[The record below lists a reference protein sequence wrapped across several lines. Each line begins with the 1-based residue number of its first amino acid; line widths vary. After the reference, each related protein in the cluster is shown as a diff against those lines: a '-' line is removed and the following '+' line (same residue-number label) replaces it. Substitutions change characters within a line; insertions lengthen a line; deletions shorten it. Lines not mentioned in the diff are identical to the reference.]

1 MRSASEH
8 RLRAARGRRLRLT
21 LAGLVLLASAAGAA
35 RADDIYVIC
44 HPDVALKPTE
54 VKDVFLGEKGFAGS
68 VKLAPADNSAAQAA
82 FLVAVLKLDAGKY
95 ASIWTKKSFR
105 DGANP
110 PPVKASDAEALAYA
124 RLTPGGCSYASSVPS
139 PGSNVIGKF

>member
-1 MRSASEH
+1 MRSAS
-8 RLRAARGRRLRLT
+8 RLPAHAGRSGRWRLVWAALAA
-21 LAGLVLLASAAGAA
+21 LAGGVGAA

-44 HPDVALKPTE
+44 NPGVSLQQAE
-54 VKDVFLGEKGFAGS
+54 IKDVFIGEKGFAGA

-82 FLVAVLKLDAGKY
+82 FLLKVLRLDASKY

-110 PPVKASDAEALAYA
+110 PPVKGSDAEAFAYV
-124 RLTPGGCSYASSVPS
+124 RQTPGGCSYA
-139 PGSNVIGKF
+139 GSTPPAGVNVVGKF

>member
-8 RLRAARGRRLRLT
+8 PPQAARGCCLRAA
-21 LAGLVLLASAAGAA
+21 LAALVLCASGAGAA
-35 RADDIYVIC
+35 RADDIYVVC

-124 RLTPGGCSYASSVPS
+124 RLTPGGCSYASSIPS
-139 PGSNVIGKF
+139 PGVNVIGKF